1 MRSAH
6 RAIEERLNEAAQIS
20 QTHMDEAQ
28 SGCRKACTSHMLSLA
43 KFGATCGFMYL
54 ADDSDDEGYDDELE

>member
-1 MRSAH
+1 
-6 RAIEERLNEAAQIS
+6 
-20 QTHMDEAQ
+20 MDEAQ

-54 ADDSDDEGYDDELE
+54 ADDSDDEGYDDDELE